1 MQKQKVELGMHP
13 LRKCEV
19 QNQKQDEDEQN
30 TKSQLLALLLSHYPL
45 GIGTR
50 VFSKL

>member
-19 QNQKQDEDEQN
+19 LNQKQGWGEVLNQ
-30 TKSQLLALLLSHYPL
+30 KQGWGWAKFLLVPTPLL
-45 GIGTR
+45 
-50 VFSKL
+50 

>member
-19 QNQKQDEDEQN
+19 QNQKQGADEQN
-30 TKSQLLALLLSHYPL
+30 S
-45 GIGTR
+45 
-50 VFSKL
+50 